1 MEVSRLRL
9 LFLIALAATTL
20 PGSPM
25 YGRGAVTIPPGTTAH
40 AEPVQYSTESTETE

>member
-20 PGSPM
+20 PGCALFRRDE
-25 YGRGAVTIPPGTTAH
+25 RGAAGDAVPPSR
-40 AEPVQYSTESTETE
+40 PSR